1 MKDDEDKTR
10 ADQLS
15 TEKELSEYQQR
26 AERLAFE
33 NKMLRAV
40 LDSMPDNI
48 SIKDLKGRYIF
59 DNSGH
64 ARFLGATDS
73 SAGRERDRSYK
84 RRKRG
89 WGRDIDGGKVAGKCF
104 ESATPEDC

>member
-1 MKDDEDKTR
+1 MRDDEDKTR

-33 NKMLRAV
+33 NKMLRSV

-73 SAGRERDRSYK
+73 SEVVGETLFDFLPAKIADVGYK
-84 RRKRG
+84 NVPAR
-89 WGRDIDGGKVAGKCF
+89 
-104 ESATPEDC
+104 